1 MFIKEKPTLYL
12 YDVLYVFDIHQN
24 LFFILVM
31 LKLGF
36 FFCLEN
42 NYVEMYLK
50 IIFYGC
56 GYFMGD
62 FLVLDVKYSGFLGE
76 IGRGI
81 TRAFRRGNAC
91 WWRSGNDALTTYFFL
106 LSLFSLVSSRFMLV

>member
-36 FFCLEN
+36 FFL
-42 NYVEMYLK
+42 
-50 IIFYGC
+50 
-56 GYFMGD
+56 
-62 FLVLDVKYSGFLGE
+62 LGE
-76 IGRGI
+76 
-81 TRAFRRGNAC
+81 
-91 WWRSGNDALTTYFFL
+91 
-106 LSLFSLVSSRFMLV
+106 

>member
-1 MFIKEKPTLYL
+1 
-12 YDVLYVFDIHQN
+12 
-24 LFFILVM
+24 
-31 LKLGF
+31 
-36 FFCLEN
+36 LEN

-91 WWRSGNDALTTYFFL
+91 WWRSGNAFFNFCSNEAMHFSIFALTTYFFL

>member
-1 MFIKEKPTLYL
+1 
-12 YDVLYVFDIHQN
+12 
-24 LFFILVM
+24 
-31 LKLGF
+31 
-36 FFCLEN
+36 
-42 NYVEMYLK
+42 
-50 IIFYGC
+50 
-56 GYFMGD
+56 MGD